1 METAER
7 DARGPLPGVAAMS
20 RGLLAVIDLGS
31 FTLLGLGLG
40 FVVLWIIDRSRVHA
54 LLFAAMILLCFVSN
68 WALSL
73 GGDIALA
80 SSIHGILLPVG
91 FVLLADGLLRQ
102 SGQRLG
108 PVTAMVVVAVLAT
121 GVWYFAYVTPTVAGR
136 IITQNLG
143 VGFLLLSTAARV
155 WTACRR
161 RPSDLLVVVA
171 TLLLSTTLFVN
182 VVLALFS
189 DLPRDLT
196 TDAAIDRFAESPVA
210 VGITITSALILP
222 MAMAAY
228 LAAIALDMVADLR
241 FERDRDELTGL
252 LNRRGFTERADV
264 TLRKATYAALILAD
278 LDFFKDVNDE
288 LGHAGGDFAL
298 KTFAEVLGSA
308 PDIDQVAG
316 RVGGEEFA
324 VLAPNA
330 GSREAF
336 VFAESVRTR
345 LAAKTI
351 SYGGASTSLTAS
363 FGVATAAAPTSLAE
377 LMDAADRALYDAKAM
392 GRNCTA
398 LRRQQ

>member
-1 METAER
+1 
-7 DARGPLPGVAAMS
+7 MS

-54 LLFAAMILLCFVSN
+54 LLFAAMILLCFASN
-68 WALSL
+68 WVLSL
-73 GGDIALA
+73 SVDVAFS
-80 SSIHGILLPVG
+80 SSIHGILLPSG

-102 SGQRLG
+102 SDQRLG
-108 PVTAMVVVAVLAT
+108 IVIATAFVVVLAA
-121 GVWYFAYVTPTVAGR
+121 GVWYFAYVAPMVAGR

-143 VGFLLLSTAARV
+143 VGFLLLLTAARV

-161 RPSDLLVVVA
+161 RPSDLLIVVA
-171 TLLLSTTLFVN
+171 TLVLSTTLFVN
-182 VVLALFS
+182 VVLALLS

-196 TDAAIDRFAESPVA
+196 TDAAIDQFAETPVA
-210 VGITITSALILP
+210 VGITIMSALILP
-222 MAMAAY
+222 MAMAAF

-288 LGHAGGDFAL
+288 LGHAGGDLAL
-298 KTFAEVLGSA
+298 KTFAELLGSA

-330 GSREAF
+330 GSSEAF
-336 VFAESVRTR
+336 VFAESVRTQ
-345 LAAKTI
+345 LAATTI

-363 FGVATAAAPTSLAE
+363 FGVATAAPPTSLAE
-377 LMDAADRALYDAKAM
+377 LMDAADRALYEAKAM

-398 LRRQQ
+398 LHRQR